1 MRKFIGEAE
10 AIIDSKQR
18 LAIPAKFRSRV
29 DVKRDGKAWVCV
41 PSHIGLLRLYTEE
54 TFDRL
59 SDNLDDTVN
68 PDEDEAEIESVLY
81 GLSERLEPDSV
92 GRIVLPKKH
101 LEMARLGTEVVVTGV
116 RNRLE
121 VHDRERWKERVRNS
135 FSKVGRPLDR
145 RPFRDHGG
153 PASG

>member
-1 MRKFIGEAE
+1 MRKFIGEAD

-54 TFDRL
+54 VFDRL
-59 SDNLDDTVN
+59 SDNVKDTVN
-68 PDEDEAEIESVLY
+68 PDEDEAEIESVLF

-101 LEMARLGTEVVVTGV
+101 LEKARLGTEVVVTGA

-121 VHDRERWKERVRNS
+121 VHDRERWQERVRIG
-135 FSKVGRPLDR
+135 FPKVGRPLDR
-145 RPFRDHGG
+145 SPTRGDREPAGG
-153 PASG
+153 